1 MIWSKYNYL
10 YKSKQYGKCFLY
22 NSRTNSFISL
32 SPSLFKQLSV
42 IKKSHQQEVAIDA
55 LEDDIKRKLIKAKV
69 FSRKFEDESFITQK
83 KLIKYNQNFQEKL
96 P

>member
-55 LEDDIKRKLIKAKV
+55 LEDDIKRKL
-69 FSRKFEDESFITQK
+69 KFLAANLKMRVLLHK
-83 KLIKYNQNFQEKL
+83 KNS
-96 P
+96 